1 MPAGE
6 GQPFPAQ
13 QRHATRR
20 KRRIGVYAGVT
31 ALAAAMPLAL
41 STAAS
46 AATTTARPSD
56 TGPCPD
62 TGSVI
67 WELGGPEG
75 GYWVWAGV
83 AVTPIV
89 LSATE
94 TFNVAQQEVGIN
106 LGPTPTTVQFTS
118 SVAQAYAAAVS
129 TSASFSLPLSAL
141 IGTFQA
147 QVSTTITQ
155 TTTTTV
161 GVSTTAT
168 VPPGD
173 QVIGQYGDEEYDIVF
188 DETTYNALTPANVPY
203 PPSPTNGGIC
213 STPIETQYNAV
224 MPTASQGWQ
233 VLPPTPAP

>member
-6 GQPFPAQ
+6 GQPSPA
-13 QRHATRR
+13 QRHAAGW
-20 KRRIGVYAGVT
+20 KRRIGVYVGVT
-31 ALAAAMPLAL
+31 ALAGTLPLAA

-46 AATTTARPSD
+46 AATTTARPAD
-56 TGPCPD
+56 TGPCPA

-83 AVTPIV
+83 AVTPIL
-89 LSATE
+89 LSVTE
-94 TFNVAQQEVGIN
+94 TFSVAQQEVGIN
-106 LGPTPTTVQFTS
+106 LGPTPITVQFTS
-118 SVAQAYAAAVS
+118 SVAQAYAAAVT

-147 QVSTTITQ
+147 QVSSTITQ

-161 GVSTTAT
+161 GESTTAT

-173 QVIGQYGDEEYDIVF
+173 QVIGQYGDEEYVIVF

-213 STPIETQYNAV
+213 STPIETQYTAV
-224 MPTASQGWQ
+224 APTVTPGWQ
-233 VLPPTPAP
+233 VLAPTPAP